1 MRANLTYCF
10 SIAILTIT
18 IFSCK
23 KESEVL
29 DGHDYETARLT
40 EVLPLQVGKTITYQT
55 DSLVFTNFN
64 RNEEIHSYIEKDT
77 IDDQFLDAMGRTS
90 YRVTRFMQDINGT
103 KPRFSSG
110 TFFITPTASTVE
122 INDNNLRFV
131 KLALPLRQGTTW
143 NGNLYLPD
151 EPYSTMYN
159 FSNDNRMDIWAYT
172 YSKVNDVFT
181 YNSTALNN
189 VVTVTGIDYSNL
201 ADTVTVAENAV
212 NVSGKTTVYLRGTA
226 TDSIRVS
233 ASTPTPNTSILALY
247 NRTNQPLTLNGIA
260 VPAGQGRTYEFVNGN
275 WTYGTKDNNGNRID
289 VLNPELPF
297 GSRSLMIDKYAP
309 GIGLVYQEYVL
320 WEYQYK
326 ISNGNDDGTK
336 TGFGVKRRMI
346 NHN

>member
-1 MRANLTYCF
+1 MRANLTYCL
-10 SIAILTIT
+10 SIACFTIAL
-18 IFSCK
+18 FSCK
-23 KESEVL
+23 KETEVL
-29 DGHDYETARLT
+29 DGHDYEAARLA
-40 EVLPLQVGKTITYQT
+40 EILPLQVGKTITYQT

-77 IDDQFLDAMGRTS
+77 IDNEFLDAMGRTS
-90 YRVTRFMQDINGT
+90 YRVTRFMQDLNAT
-103 KPRFSSG
+103 RPWFSSG
-110 TFFITPTASTVE
+110 TYFITPTASTVE
-122 INDNNLRFV
+122 INENNLRFV
-131 KLALPLRQGTTW
+131 KLALPLREGTTW
-143 NGNLYLPD
+143 SGNLYLPD

-159 FSNDNRMDIWAYT
+159 FSNDNRMDIWDYT

-181 YNSTALNN
+181 YNSTTVNN

-201 ADTVTVAENAV
+201 ADTITVSDNAV
-212 NVSGKTTVYLRGTA
+212 NVSGKTTVYIQGTA

-233 ASTPTPNTSILALY
+233 ATTPTPSTSILALY

-275 WTYGTKDNNGNRID
+275 WTYGIKDNNGNRID

-297 GSRSLMIDKYAP
+297 GSRSLMVDKYAP
-309 GIGLVYQEYVL
+309 GIGLVYQEYTL

-326 ISNGNDDGTK
+326 ISNGSDDGTK

>member
-1 MRANLTYCF
+1 MR
-10 SIAILTIT
+10 AILTHCLSAAFI
-18 IFSCK
+18 ILAIVSCK
-23 KESEVL
+23 KETEVP
-29 DGHDYETARLT
+29 DGHDYEAARLA
-40 EVLPLQVGKTITYQT
+40 EILPLQVGKTITYQT

-77 IDDQFLDAMGRTS
+77 IDNQFLDAMGRTS
-90 YRVTRFMQDINGT
+90 YRVTRFMQDMNALR
-103 KPRFSSG
+103 PWFSSG
-110 TFFITPTASTVE
+110 TYFITPTSSTVE
-122 INDNNLRFV
+122 VIENNLRFV
-131 KLALPLRQGTTW
+131 KLAVPLRQGTTW

-172 YSKVNDVFT
+172 YSKLNDEFS
-181 YNSTALNN
+181 YNSTKLNDI
-189 VVTVTGIDYSNL
+189 VTVTGIDYANL
-201 ADTVTVAENAV
+201 ADTITVSGNAA
-212 NVSGKTTVYLRGTA
+212 NVSSKTTVYLRGTA
-226 TDSIRVS
+226 SDTIRIT
-233 ASTPTPNTSILALY
+233 AGTPVPNASILALY
-247 NRTNQPLTLNGIA
+247 NRTNQPLSLNGIA

-275 WTYGTKDNNGNRID
+275 WTFGTKDNNGNRID

-297 GSRSLMIDKYAP
+297 GSRSLMVDKYAK